1 MAKSNKI
8 VYMGTGRRK
17 SSIARVRLVEGT
29 GKITINGKDIEEF
42 FDLETLKVIVRQ
54 PLTVTNTLA
63 KYDVICSVHGGG
75 VSGQAGA
82 IRHGIARALNEANSE
97 YRPALKSNGFL
108 TRDPRM
114 KERKKYGLKKARKA
128 PQFSKR

>member
-1 MAKSNKI
+1 MAKANKI

-42 FDLETLKVIVRQ
+42 FNLETLKVIVRQ

-63 KYDVICSVHGGG
+63 KYDVICSVKGGG

-82 IRHGIARALNEANSE
+82 IRHGIARALNEANAE

>member
-8 VYMGTGRRK
+8 TYLGTGRRK

-29 GKITINGKDIEEF
+29 GKITINNKDIEEF

-97 YRPALKSNGFL
+97 YRPALKSNRFL
-108 TRDPRM
+108 TRDSRM

>member
-1 MAKSNKI
+1 MPKAKSEKI
-8 VYMGTGRRK
+8 IFYGTGRRK
-17 SSIARVRLVEGT
+17 NAIARVRIMEG
-29 GKITINGKDIEEF
+29 NGKSIDEYF
-42 FDLETLKVIVRQ
+42 GLETLKVIVRQ

-63 KYDVICSVHGGG
+63 KYDVICKVVGGG
-75 VSGQAGA
+75 YTGQAGA
-82 IRHGIARALNEANSE
+82 IRHGIARALLEANAE
-97 YRPALKSNGFL
+97 YRPELKANGFL

>member
-8 VYMGTGRRK
+8 TYLGTGRRK

-29 GKITINGKDIEEF
+29 GKITINNKDIEEF